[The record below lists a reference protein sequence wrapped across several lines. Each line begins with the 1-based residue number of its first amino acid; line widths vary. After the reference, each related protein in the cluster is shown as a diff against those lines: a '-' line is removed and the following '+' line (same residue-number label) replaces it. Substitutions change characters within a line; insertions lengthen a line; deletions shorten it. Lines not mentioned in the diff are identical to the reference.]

1 MLYDLSDFVSR
12 ERFTR
17 RVKSLTE
24 KQARVELREMSNRT
38 LNQNA
43 YLHLILGYFA
53 TETGYTLDYV
63 KRCYFKELVNG
74 DIFGTESDGKFGKVK
89 DLRSTA
95 DLTKEELSRAID
107 RFRYWSETE
116 AGIYLPEA
124 DERDFI
130 QSIEIELDKY
140 NNYTRT
146 R

>member
-1 MLYDLSDFVSR
+1 MYYDLSDFVAR

-17 RVKSLTE
+17 RAKALTE
-24 KQARVELREMSNRT
+24 KGARVELREQTNRT

-74 DIFGTESDGKFGKVK
+74 DLFVTESDGKFGKVQ

-95 DLTKEELSRAID
+95 DLTKEELSKAID
-107 RFRYWSETE
+107 RFRFWSETE

-124 DERDFI
+124 DEREYI